1 MRQKAPFSSSR
12 MGAQQ
17 ISTWSRATLGHG
29 QISGRQQGS
38 DGKGLESSDGK
49 VVTALPVQAECA
61 KDQSATL
68 SSIVA
73 SHV

>member
-12 MGAQQ
+12 VGAQQ
-17 ISTWSRATLGHG
+17 ISTWSRASLGQGH
-29 QISGRQQGS
+29 ISGRRQGS
-38 DGKGLESSDGK
+38 DGKGQESSDGK
-49 VVTALPVQAECA
+49 DVTALPLQAECA
-61 KDQSATL
+61 KDQSAAL